1 MIISYIVSLPKA
13 APQTPLGGARRG
25 GDPRTPLGKLS
36 GSGVVCLQIHK
47 LAYAYTRILVT
58 SVNKYLR
65 DTYMDM
71 RMHAR
76 DHDSK
81 FQNIV

>member
-1 MIISYIVSLPKA
+1 MRIYLRLRMRLRLLWVA
-13 APQTPLGGARRG
+13 RTRRG
-25 GDPRTPLGKLS
+25 GDGPRTPLGKLS

-65 DTYMDM
+65 DTYIMDM